1 MEKEITI
8 SIDEYTSLLGYKDKY
23 IKLQHKYDEVI
34 HKQGGEK

>member
-23 IKLQHKYDEVI
+23 IKLQYEYDEIV
-34 HKQGGEK
+34 HSQKGDN